1 MPVSRDIF
9 LQAVAERAT
18 RTGKWLLA
26 EENIPALTLSRLS
39 ETARAYVERPGKR
52 LRPAV
57 LLFACAAVGGDE
69 EQALPAAAAVELFHT
84 WSLVHDDI
92 IDNDDLRRGQPTAHR
107 LAEALAVG
115 QLGLAPAAAAHYG
128 QSAAILAGDI
138 QLAWAVRMLL
148 RCRDRG
154 VGAEVVLDLM
164 ARLADQLA
172 PQLIDG
178 EMLDVEFSHLPVD
191 QVKEAAVLDM
201 LEKKTGVLLGYAAS
215 TGACIGTGLPYA
227 DCAPAQSL
235 AAFARACGVAF
246 QLQDDIL
253 GIVGNERQLGKPIG
267 SDLREGKATVLV
279 LHALEQATPGQRD
292 LLGRVLGNPHAPA
305 SEVAAATDLLR
316 KLGSIEYAQALARQF
331 LTKARTHLGAL
342 APSPARD
349 LLEAWAEYLFDRAS

>member
-1 MPVSRDIF
+1 MPVSRADF
-9 LQAVAERAT
+9 LQAVAERAA
-18 RTGKWLLA
+18 RTGEWLLA
-26 EENIPALTLSRLS
+26 AENIPALTLSRLS
-39 ETARAYVERPGKR
+39 ETAQAYVRRPGKR

-107 LAEALAVG
+107 FAEALATS
-115 QLGLAPAAAAHYG
+115 QLGLTPAAAQHYG

-154 VGAEVVLDLM
+154 VQAEVVLDLM

-178 EMLDVEFSHLPVD
+178 EMLDVEFSHLPIT
-191 QVKEAAVLDM
+191 QVSEAEVLGM

-215 TGACIGTGLPYA
+215 TGACIGTGLPYD
-227 DCAPAQSL
+227 DCPQAQAL
-235 AAFARACGVAF
+235 NAFARACGVAF

-253 GIVGNERQLGKPIG
+253 GIVGDERQLGKPIG

-279 LHALEQATPGQRD
+279 LHALQQANASQEDRFHQ
-292 LLGRVLGNPHAPA
+292 VLGNPEATA
-305 SEVAAATDLLR
+305 DDVAAATALLR
-316 KLGSIEYAQALARQF
+316 DLGSIEHAQSLARRF
-331 LTKARTHLGAL
+331 LATAQQHLAIL
-342 APSPARD
+342 PPSPARD
-349 LLEAWAEYLFDRAS
+349 LLSAWAEFLFDRVS